1 MTATSGNS
9 NNNQALLATIGR
21 VLIAIIFIISGFGK
35 ISAPEAT
42 QGYIASVGMPVP
54 FLAYIGAILIEF
66 GGGILLIIGY
76 RARLVAAIMAVFTVV
91 AALYFHHAFGDQN
104 QMVHF
109 LKNISMAGGLLQV
122 VAFGAGAF
130 SLDNRRVAGSPSAA
144 R

>member
-1 MTATSGNS
+1 MSAPSS
-9 NNNQALLATIGR
+9 NNQALLATIGR
-21 VLIAIIFIISGFGK
+21 VLIAVIFIISGFGK
-35 ISAPEAT
+35 IAGPEAT
-42 QGYIASVGMPVP
+42 QGYIASVGMPAP
-54 FLAYIGAILIEF
+54 FLAYIGAIVIEL

-109 LKNISMAGGLLQV
+109 LKNVSMAGGLLQV

-130 SLDNRRVAGSPSAA
+130 SLDNRRAVGSPAAA